1 MNDETLAFAL
11 IVASATASQLIAAR
25 LALPAI
31 VPLLIAGVLL
41 GESVTG
47 IIDPVD
53 LLGDLREPFVNL
65 AVAVILFDGALSLRR
80 SDLAGRGTGP
90 LVGRLVTIGV
100 LITWVLA
107 TLAAW
112 LILGIDW
119 RIALILGA
127 VLTLSG
133 PTVVLPLIE
142 FVRPNR
148 ELATVLRWEGILID
162 PVGAILAVLTFHAV
176 ASGGGDLEPGT
187 FLGTIAVGAAIGVVA
202 ALLLQPIVNS
212 PRFTHA
218 LKSIT
223 TLGVVLT
230 ASAVASIVFDDA
242 GLVAAVA
249 LGAML
254 ANSAEQVA
262 RETEIFTETLVA
274 LLIGALFI
282 VLAADVE
289 IGDVTALGIEGLL
302 FAAALILL
310 IRPIS
315 SSVCALGSGMARNE
329 RAFLAWMMPRGI
341 VAAATVAAFQIDL
354 QQAGVP
360 DAEVL
365 IPATFLVIAV
375 TVAVYGLT
383 ARPVAE
389 RLGVTADDEPAAA
402 ARGGTGS

>member
-31 VPLLIAGVLL
+31 VPLLLAGVFL

-47 IIDPVD
+47 VIVPTD

-65 AVAVILFDGALSLRR
+65 AVSVILFDGALSLRR
-80 SDLAGRGTGP
+80 SALAGRGTGP

-107 TLAAW
+107 TLGAW

-133 PTVVLPLIE
+133 PTVVLPLID

-187 FLGTIAVGAAIGVVA
+187 FLGTVAVGAAIGVA
-202 ALLLQPIVNS
+202 AAFVLRPIVNS
-212 PRFTHA
+212 PRFTYA
-218 LKSIT
+218 LKSVA

-230 ASAVASIVFDDA
+230 ASAVASIIFDDA

-249 LGAML
+249 LEA
-254 ANSAEQVA
+254 AIPNSAERVA
-262 RETEIFTETLVA
+262 HETEIFTETLVA

-289 IGDVTALGIEGLL
+289 ISDVTALGIEGLL
-302 FAAALILL
+302 FAAVLILL
-310 IRPIS
+310 VRPVS
-315 SSVCALGSGMARNE
+315 SAICALGSQFSGRE
-329 RAFLAWMMPRGI
+329 RMFLAWMMPRGI
-341 VAAATVAAFQIDL
+341 VAAATVAAFQLEL
-354 QQAGVP
+354 QDAGVP

-365 IPATFLVIAV
+365 TPVTFLVIAV

-383 ARPVAE
+383 ARPVAQ
-389 RLGVTADDEPAAA
+389 RLGVTERDEATPAATA
-402 ARGGTGS
+402 GR